1 MGAPYTIRRAARPPT
16 RVLQRRAMPMPLE
29 IVGLN
34 KPEVLFVWDE
44 GVEHTWSARDL
55 RLRCTCAYC
64 QSETTGERL
73 LDPASVP
80 MDLTVTDMSLVGN
93 YGVAIHF
100 SDGHT
105 TGIYRFRELRT
116 AGAAR

>member
-1 MGAPYTIRRAARPPT
+1 MPVEIIGLGKPT
-16 RVLQRRAMPMPLE
+16 VR
-29 IVGLN
+29 IVW
-34 KPEVLFVWDE
+34 EEDDE
-44 GVEHTWSARDL
+44 GDTWSARDL

-80 MDLTVTDMSLVGN
+80 EDLTITDMSLVGN
-93 YGVAIHF
+93 YGLAVHF

-105 TGIYRFRELRT
+105 TGIYRFRELH
-116 AGAAR
+116 AAKRGGK